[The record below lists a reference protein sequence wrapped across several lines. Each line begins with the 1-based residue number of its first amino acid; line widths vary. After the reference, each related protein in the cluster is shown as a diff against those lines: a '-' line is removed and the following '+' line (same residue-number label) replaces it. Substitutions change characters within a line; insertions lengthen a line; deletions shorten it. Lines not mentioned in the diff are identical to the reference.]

1 MQWER
6 PFDPGQAES
15 LPEMGQADLLDA
27 IVESI
32 EGQPWANWREIG
44 VDNLE
49 LGGEVQ
55 EAMLLAQR
63 YADRRYSPEA
73 LFRRIGELICRDDFT
88 ELHGIKHH
96 QALGRRVLCD
106 PGAVPVEPPGGGC
119 EVGGGGRGR

>member
-1 MQWER
+1 M
-6 PFDPGQAES
+6 
-15 LPEMGQADLLDA
+15 LDA

-73 LFRRIGELICRDDFT
+73 LFRRIGELN
-88 ELHGIKHH
+88 LQG
-96 QALGRRVLCD
+96 
-106 PGAVPVEPPGGGC
+106 
-119 EVGGGGRGR
+119 